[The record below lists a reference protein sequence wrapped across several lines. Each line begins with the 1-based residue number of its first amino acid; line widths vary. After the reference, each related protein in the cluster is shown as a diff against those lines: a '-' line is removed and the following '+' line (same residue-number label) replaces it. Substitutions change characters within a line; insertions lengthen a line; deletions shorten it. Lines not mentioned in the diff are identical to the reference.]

1 MCGFIGF
8 LSNNTHSKEHLTDVT
23 NRMLT
28 PIEHRGPDSSGIWLD
43 ETLGITFGHRR
54 LSIIDLS
61 ESGKQPMQSK
71 SNRFVIAYNGE
82 VYNFREIK
90 KELDNVNYG
99 LWKGSSDTEV
109 ILAAIEYWGIEK
121 AVSKFIGMFS
131 FALWDNE
138 KELLHLVRDR
148 MGIKPLY
155 WSYQNGNFIFGS
167 ELKSLMAFEKWSADI
182 DKNSL
187 ALFMKYKYVPC
198 PATIFKNTY
207 QLEAATILTLDK
219 NKNVKKDKYWKLD
232 EIVKLGMVNG
242 NNENEYSENEIF
254 ELINNAVKC
263 RLVSDVPI
271 GAFLSGGI
279 DSSAIVALMQ
289 ENSISPI
296 NTFSMGFSIDSYD
309 ETIYSKNI
317 AKHLNTNHTEYI
329 LEPKDAINVIPELP
343 KIYDEPFSDSSQI
356 PTFLLS
362 KLTSNSVKVA
372 LSGDGGDEVFG
383 GYNRYIYA
391 DKFLDKFNSMPIWFQ
406 NLSKRM
412 VHSISKD
419 SWSSFFEF
427 FPEKYAYNRS
437 GEKLYKLASVIGKNN
452 IQVYRTLISDWQFED
467 NLFIDNKIYHDLD
480 FNSPSYFDKT
490 NSVEYMQLMDQ
501 TYYLPNDIL
510 TKVDRASMANS
521 LEVRIPYLDHRI
533 VEAMWKL
540 PRRYKINNGMSKV
553 FLRKILGKYVEPIN
567 FDRTKRGFSIPI
579 SEWLRGPLKDWAE
592 SLLTK
597 ETIENCGVLNYK
609 TINKKW
615 NEHQSGKNNWHG
627 HIWNVLMF
635 NAWYEHW
642 VEKS

>member
-1 MCGFIGF
+1 
-8 LSNNTHSKEHLTDVT
+8 
-23 NRMLT
+23 
-28 PIEHRGPDSSGIWLD
+28 
-43 ETLGITFGHRR
+43 
-54 LSIIDLS
+54 
-61 ESGKQPMQSK
+61 
-71 SNRFVIAYNGE
+71 
-82 VYNFREIK
+82 
-90 KELDNVNYG
+90 
-99 LWKGSSDTEV
+99 
-109 ILAAIEYWGIEK
+109 
-121 AVSKFIGMFS
+121 
-131 FALWDNE
+131 
-138 KELLHLVRDR
+138 